1 MLTTVPS
8 RRHRRGGGFYFDA
21 GACQAVLDGKIK
33 VESGYIDHFT
43 SDTVVLNGDREQ
55 KYDVV
60 VMATG
65 FTNVKDNIRRIL
77 GDTIGDQLTQIWGI
91 DGEGELYGAWRD
103 CGVPRLWLQVGTLM
117 QARYYARIVAL
128 RIKAELEGLAPAP
141 YAGARP

>member
-1 MLTTVPS
+1 
-8 RRHRRGGGFYFDA
+8 
-21 GACQAVLDGKIK
+21 VLDGKIK
-33 VESGYIDHFT
+33 VESGFIDHFT
-43 SDTVVLNGDREQ
+43 SDTVVLNGGREQ

-65 FTNVKDNIRRIL
+65 FTNVKDNVRRIL
-77 GDTIGDQLTQIWGI
+77 GDAIGDQLTQIWGI

-117 QARYYARIVAL
+117 PARYFARIVAL